1 MRRRT
6 LPLLSFAFALAL
18 LAIACSSGNS
28 DATPTPTSEPTSTAT
43 PSPTSEPTA
52 TATPSP
58 TGTPIG
64 SDFGIPEVLAAA
76 SGGSIALGE
85 VTYCWSSASGAGLC
99 ADKIGII
106 TPLDSLTVIN
116 DETISLSGDLDWS
129 GADVLEV
136 NAIARPA
143 APTDFGVD
151 WLAFRPEGG
160 ATKLTLD
167 VTSNGASFSLPS
179 DGAWLVT
186 LAVFEDRGDA
196 MYGLLVE
203 RHASDDGQTRT
214 YLGLETVLPFGI
226 PFAVD
231 GTPYEL
237 ALAAIEGDSRCPVDV
252 TCVWAGETKLALIA
266 TSASGSVWLPVTAP
280 NGGDATMEIDST
292 YRVRLIE
299 VRPEPRSTVEL
310 QPGDYSVVVTVERSD
325 AASPGSG
332 ARGVVHLGPICPVQ
346 RQGFWCPDRALAAE
360 LVVRDASGNEVER
373 AESSD
378 DGWFEVS
385 LPPGSYRL
393 EPLTPAGSPF
403 PVGHP
408 IDFKVVTGTW
418 TDLDVAYDSGIR

>member
-6 LPLLSFAFALAL
+6 LPLLSLAFALTL
-18 LAIACSSGNS
+18 LAVACSGGDS
-28 DATPTPTSEPTSTAT
+28 DATPSPTAEPTSTAT
-43 PSPTSEPTA
+43 PSPTSEPNA
-52 TATPSP
+52 
-58 TGTPIG
+58 TPIG

-85 VTYCWSSASGAGLC
+85 GTYCWSPASGVGLC

-106 TPLDSLTVIN
+106 TPLDSLTAVN

-129 GADVLEV
+129 GAEVLEV
-136 NAIARPA
+136 SAIARPA
-143 APTDFGVD
+143 APVDFGAD
-151 WLAFRPEGG
+151 WLAYRPEGG
-160 ATKLTLD
+160 ATKLKLD
-167 VTSNGASFSLPS
+167 VTSNGATFSLPS

-214 YLGLETVLPFGI
+214 HLGLETELPFGI
-226 PFAVD
+226 PFAFD

-237 ALAAIEGDSRCPVDV
+237 ALAAIEGDSRCAVDV
-252 TCVWAGETKLALIA
+252 TCVWAGETKLVLIA

-280 NGGDATMEIDST
+280 NGGEATVDIDST
-292 YRVRLIE
+292 YRVRILE

-310 QPGDYSVVVTVERSD
+310 EAGDYSVVVLIERLD
-325 AASPGSG
+325 AASAGSG
-332 ARGVVHLGPICPVQ
+332 ARGVVHFGPICPVQ

-360 LVVRDASGNEVER
+360 LVVRDTRGDEVER
-373 AESSD
+373 VESSE

-393 EPLTPAGSPF
+393 DPLTPAGSPF
-403 PVGHP
+403 PVGQP
-408 IDFKVVTGTW
+408 IDFKVTAETW